1 MAERILAKGHSP
13 TVFDIDRGAL
23 DRVVQRGARQA
34 HSAGAAVSDITITLL
49 PSSVEVRQAVLGENG
64 VLSSLRP
71 ASTVIDLSGTDPDCA
86 RELEERCG
94 KTPLHRRDDS
104 RQRRAGRGDSK
115 AFSIVIGGETSRR
128 DFPDEVANGYLF
140 ARAVDAE
147 GFQDRDHP
155 ICDGE

>member
-1 MAERILAKGHSP
+1 MGERILAKGHSP

-23 DRVVQRGARQA
+23 DRIVQRGARQA

-64 VLSSLRP
+64 VLSYLRP
-71 ASTVIDLSGTDPDCA
+71 ASTVIDLSGTD
-86 RELEERCG
+86 G
-94 KTPLHRRDDS
+94 
-104 RQRRAGRGDSK
+104 
-115 AFSIVIGGETSRR
+115 
-128 DFPDEVANGYLF
+128 DFPERSGTNGYLF

-155 ICDGE
+155 IRDGE